1 MLALA
6 LTLTTLLAGCANL
19 DQSQIAQ
26 VTHAD
31 LRSAAQYATD
41 HGYPARAAVWTAIDA
56 QLTAC
61 NEAISANAP
70 TAPQGH
76 GLATAFE
83 VAAETLGQGVPSAVK
98 LNCAPL
104 PLITFPAIPKLP

>member
-1 MLALA
+1 MKI
-6 LTLTTLLAGCANL
+6 LLVFLLLSLSGCASINL
-19 DQSQIAQ
+19 EQTKLAE

-41 HGYPARAAVWTAIDA
+41 HGYPARAAVWLAIDT

-61 NEAISANAP
+61 NEAIAANSVSPP
-70 TAPQGH
+70 TGH

-83 VAAETLGQGVPSAVK
+83 VAAETIGQGVPSNIR
-98 LNCAPL
+98 LNCAPI
-104 PLITFPAIPKLP
+104 PLIAFPRLP